1 VRLAKV
7 FDVLP
12 HLLRN
17 SIDHGI
23 EPLEQR
29 IGKDEVASIRL
40 RVRAADRL
48 LISVADDGRGINV
61 GCVGRRAIELGAIT
75 EAQLATMASAD
86 RLNLIFVAGLST
98 AERASET
105 SGRGIGMAAV
115 QRAIEA
121 LGGTLSVTSDP
132 GRGTEVQIAFARV
145 CGGQSGD
152 WQE

>member
-1 VRLAKV
+1 
-7 FDVLP
+7 
-12 HLLRN
+12 
-17 SIDHGI
+17 
-23 EPLEQR
+23 
-29 IGKDEVASIRL
+29 
-40 RVRAADRL
+40 
-48 LISVADDGRGINV
+48 
-61 GCVGRRAIELGAIT
+61 
-75 EAQLATMASAD
+75 MASAD